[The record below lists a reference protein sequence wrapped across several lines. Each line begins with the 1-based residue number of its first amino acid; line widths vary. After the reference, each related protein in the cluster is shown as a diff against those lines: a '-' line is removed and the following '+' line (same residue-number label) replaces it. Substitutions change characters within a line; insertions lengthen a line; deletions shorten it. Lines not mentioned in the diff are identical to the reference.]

1 MTTTFVL
8 LAGLMLLAALAFV
21 LLPLLRH
28 GRGAHLPAAS
38 AARRRALD
46 DALAAGVI
54 TAEEHLAK
62 LAALEQQDLANPTTT
77 TAAPPRSRSA
87 FHAALLTLLLLPA
100 AAIGLYSHLGNVRAL
115 DSAVMDAGRA
125 MNGSPG
131 PDMDQAVQGLAD
143 KLAKNP
149 DDVDGWVLLGRAYK
163 SMERFA
169 DAREALKNAYDR
181 APNEIEIQVDYAE
194 ALALA
199 GETRRIDGRAREL
212 LEGAIKTDPNHQR
225 ALWLLGIAD
234 YQAQNYA
241 SAVARWELL
250 RGMLPAEA
258 PVRESLD
265 RQIADARQR
274 GGLGAAPDAPA
285 RTAGVEPASATPAA
299 GTAPADGSASAA
311 GAAASSDV
319 RLTVTVSLDPKLRD
333 KAPAGASV
341 FVFARAASGPPMPLA
356 VQRLTVADLPAKV
369 ELTEAMGM
377 LPTMKLSQFPE
388 VVVGARISASG
399 NAKAQSGD
407 LQTLSAPLDVNSK
420 APIALVIDQVVP

>member
-1 MTTTFVL
+1 VTTAFVL

-28 GRGAHLPAAS
+28 GRGAAAPAA

-62 LAALEQQDLANPTTT
+62 LAALEQQDAANANAATT
-77 TAAPPRSRSA
+77 APPRSRSA

-131 PDMDQAVQGLAD
+131 PDMNQAVQGLAD

-149 DDVDGWVLLGRAYK
+149 DDVEGWVLLGRAYK

-169 DAREALKNAYDR
+169 DARDALKNAYDR
-181 APNEIEIQVDYAE
+181 APNEVEIQVDYAE

-212 LEGAIKTDPNHQR
+212 LEGALKTDPNHQR

-250 RGMLPAEA
+250 RGMLPPEA

-265 RQIADARQR
+265 RQIADARER

-285 RTAGVEPASATPAA
+285 RTAGAEPANGAAPAA
-299 GTAPADGSASAA
+299 GTTAANAAAAADP
-311 GAAASSDV
+311 AASSDV